1 MLSRPIPRVE
11 AKEGDSI
18 RPLWIVP
25 AVKPV
30 SRAPKQ
36 FVDPLMDVSSAD
48 ILTAAREGYDSIE
61 YVKRYTNLGMGPDQ
75 GRLGNVNGIAILAG
89 HHQTDPGSIGTTTF
103 RPMYTPVTF
112 AALSGGEQRDLFDPV
127 RKTAIHEW
135 HVQQGALFETVGQ
148 WKRPWY
154 FPRPGESLHE
164 AVDRECLAV
173 RRRVGVLDASTLGK
187 IDIQGPDANV
197 FLNRVYTNPFLKVP
211 VGRCRYGLMLD
222 ENGMLMDDGVTAR
235 LGENHYLM
243 HTTTGGAAHVMS
255 WLELW
260 LQTEWPELQ
269 VYMTSVTDHWATVS
283 VCGPDS
289 RRVLRK
295 LCSDVDLS
303 RESFPFMALREG
315 TVAGVPARIFR
326 ISFTGELTYEVNVNA
341 NFGRHVWEAVMDA
354 GEEYGITPYGTEA
367 MHVLRA
373 EKGYIIVGQDT
384 DGSVTPVDLGMERM
398 LGKNKDFLGKRS
410 LFRSYLV
417 RKDRKQFV
425 GLLTEDPQEVLPEGG
440 QIVDDPSAPLPRPM
454 LGHVTSSYY
463 SAALER
469 SVALGLVKGGH
480 GRMGETV
487 HVQNFDGRTIA
498 ARIAD
503 PVFYDPGG
511 ERQNV

>member
-1 MLSRPIPRVE
+1 
-11 AKEGDSI
+11 
-18 RPLWIVP
+18 
-25 AVKPV
+25 
-30 SRAPKQ
+30 
-36 FVDPLMDVSSAD
+36 
-48 ILTAAREGYDSIE
+48 
-61 YVKRYTNLGMGPDQ
+61 
-75 GRLGNVNGIAILAG
+75 
-89 HHQTDPGSIGTTTF
+89 
-103 RPMYTPVTF
+103 
-112 AALSGGEQRDLFDPV
+112 
-127 RKTAIHEW
+127 
-135 HVQQGALFETVGQ
+135 
-148 WKRPWY
+148 
-154 FPRPGESLHE
+154 
-164 AVDRECLAV
+164 
-173 RRRVGVLDASTLGK
+173 
-187 IDIQGPDANV
+187 
-197 FLNRVYTNPFLKVP
+197 
-211 VGRCRYGLMLD
+211 
-222 ENGMLMDDGVTAR
+222 
-235 LGENHYLM
+235 
-243 HTTTGGAAHVMS
+243 
-255 WLELW
+255 
-260 LQTEWPELQ
+260 
-269 VYMTSVTDHWATVS
+269 MTSVTDHWATVS

-289 RRVLRK
+289 RRIIRK
-295 LCSDVDLS
+295 LCSGVDLS

-354 GEEYGITPYGTEA
+354 GKEYGITPFGTEA